1 MLSRIRKAIRLNGRN
16 QDSEVTLPVSAFA
29 HQDSEEEI
37 PRYPPFMQGLPA
49 THPDKLI
56 NTQRELIDQIR
67 EAGLASPDIFEQFYV
82 DSLRRFASYAHL
94 LPASQTHHHRG
105 AGGLLR
111 HAAEV
116 ALWSLQ
122 SGDRVLLPGEQA
134 PRRRRELE
142 PRWHLAVFLA
152 ALCHDVGK
160 PITDLTVT
168 SRDGANVWNPFAE
181 DLYSWAERHG
191 VDRYFLH
198 WRENRGKKHTV
209 VSPLILE
216 RIVSQ
221 KGLAWISE
229 GDNDLVIWMLE
240 TINGHPSAENPIHDL
255 VVRSDQASVERDLRS
270 LGVAFADYEIGLPVE
285 RFLVDIMRRLVRD
298 GNWRINDPGSRL
310 WHMDGHLYLIWP
322 LAGEEIAAVINQE
335 KIPGMPRT
343 PNSILEMLVDRKLAS
358 IREDQ
363 VEGNRCWVIAPA
375 VLAEK
380 IPHIRLT
387 AIRLRDTALISDPA
401 PPSVPGKVLDQ
412 EGAVNAQPV
421 VVAPTS
427 PTPANESPTTP
438 PPSHTSEKPEN
449 ELGQRPSE
457 VSSLRP
463 KVVASKPAQ
472 IVELDGLVGD
482 ALKALADDIQSG
494 KKTAESLVCIDTSGA
509 LCLKWPDALKGYG
522 MESKAI
528 LDELS
533 RRNWLVLD
541 PMSPFRK
548 VVEIKNGSGEKWK
561 VIRLQPEVIQLMGIG
576 KPEPEPVPQSEQS
589 SQPARQQQSSQGEIG
604 KADED
609 TRLEVIQSIIAILRE
624 GMREG
629 ILPSEQD
636 GNYVW
641 IPSRKAEPILT
652 EKLTLTRMKIMRLSG
667 VVPDVFISQNRGKT
681 HYYRIPALPKTD
693 PASVR

>member
-1 MLSRIRKAIRLNGRN
+1 MLSFFRKAIRLDGESR
-16 QDSEVTLPVSAFA
+16 EPVGMPVTSAA
-29 HQDSEEEI
+29 AQEEIDEEI
-37 PRYPPFMQGLPA
+37 PRYPPFMKGLPA
-49 THPDKLI
+49 TDPAKLI
-56 NTQRELIDQIR
+56 ETQRELVDRIR
-67 EAGLASPDIFEQFYV
+67 EAAIASPEVFEQFYLE
-82 DSLRRFASYAHL
+82 SLRRFASYAHL

-122 SGDRVLLPGEQA
+122 SGSRVLLPGEQA

-142 PRWHLAVFLA
+142 PRWHLAVYLA
-152 ALCHDVGK
+152 ALCHDLGK
-160 PITDLTVT
+160 PVTDLVVT
-168 SRDGANVWNPFAE
+168 SRDSAKIWNPYAE
-181 DLYSWAERHG
+181 DLYAWANRHG

-209 VSPLILE
+209 VSPLIVE
-216 RIVSQ
+216 RIIGQ
-221 KGLAWISE
+221 QGLTWISD
-229 GDNDLVIWMLE
+229 GDGELVLWMLE

-322 LAGEEIAAVINQE
+322 IAGEEIAAVINQE

-375 VLAEK
+375 VLAER
-380 IPHIRLT
+380 IPNIRLT
-387 AIRLRDTALISDPA
+387 AIRLRDTALVIDPA

-412 EGAVNAQPV
+412 EEPVKAQPAA
-421 VVAPTS
+421 VAPKL
-427 PTPANESPTTP
+427 PTPANESPTAP
-438 PPSHTSEKPEN
+438 LPSHTSEKPE
-449 ELGQRPSE
+449 
-457 VSSLRP
+457 
-463 KVVASKPAQ
+463 KVVASTPSQ
-472 IVELDGLVGD
+472 IVKLDGPVGD

-494 KKTAESLVCIDTSGA
+494 KKSAGSFVYIDTSGA

-522 MESKAI
+522 MEGKAI

-548 VVEIKNGSGEKWK
+548 VIEIESGSGGKWK
-561 VIRLQPEVIQLMGIG
+561 VIRLQPEVMQLMEIG
-576 KPEPEPVPQSEQS
+576 KPEPEPAPQPAQS
-589 SQPARQQQSSQGEIG
+589 SKPARQQQSSQSEIG

-609 TRLEVIQSIIAILRE
+609 TRLEVIQSIIATLRE

-629 ILPSEQD
+629 TLPSEQD
-636 GNYVW
+636 GNFVW
-641 IPSRKAEPILT
+641 IPSRKAEPLLI

-681 HYYRIPALPKTD
+681 HCYRIPASPTTD
-693 PASVR
+693 SAPAR